1 MKKTQTIVLRAGVFL
16 MLMFSLLM
24 LAPRNQAAA
33 ATPDPVKVVAVEYY
47 EEQVFVLNNGNSKIY
62 YATEAD
68 AARSNWEIV
77 PADSGKFTMI
87 DISWLPESVENI
99 LVIRGDEN
107 KTQSRI
113 IVGSKPTKLGI
124 TINYGNM
131 TLVGAGQPIGAMV
144 NIMSSVGNGN
154 NPITF
159 EDLEWRKGT
168 NGQWKNA
175 SDLTVELFE
184 KYLTKGTNLYF
195 RIRAVDDQVT
205 LSNSSGNIDL
215 NERRKAGE
223 DGGLMAFNSTTLTV
237 GTDYPDGRGGR
248 RFSSEVKVRVVKQA
262 PSMVTAIDGSKFYA
276 AIKYGNEYRVT
287 ANGTTSGWTQVT
299 DRTVKTLPLSTVL
312 KDSTKDGTV
321 KANAFPAMKIEV
333 RNYATTKAVAS
344 KITEINLSA
353 QRTLDSAVVVGKLPA
368 NPSDAD
374 KEKIYVYYNGDK
386 NIGITIPLATTSN
399 AFEYC
404 ITKKNE
410 NIDISKASWTAITKG
425 TEVKVLPAKAV
436 DGGTLYIRQKE
447 IKSQAATSTKAAVSY
462 QLASTYV
469 THEIS
474 YPSVPMIAKETHVF
488 TKGYSEDYVFDVVLS
503 VNGKVSFEDKIK
515 AIKLG
520 TKEIAFEEAV
530 PTVVDGK
537 KTMKVTLKKSSLEA
551 LANCIGKPIT
561 ITFMNGTIDKT
572 SIKLTI
578 QSASSAGTI
587 SITNAKGTNTGTTSF
602 TVGTAKASTNTWW
615 YVLTETAFT
624 NVTTMDELT
633 KIVPTG
639 KTPEKFTTNTV
650 DNISITT
657 ADKYITIF
665 ELDTEGKVVKYK
677 SILLTSDM
685 IKS

>member
-1 MKKTQTIVLRAGVFL
+1 MEKKSFRILLRLFALGFALIGVTL
-16 MLMFSLLM
+16 SSKQI
-24 LAPRNQAAA
+24 AVA
-33 ATPDPVKVVAVEYY
+33 ATADPVKVVAVEYY

-68 AARSNWEIV
+68 AARNNWEII
-77 PADSGKFTMI
+77 PKDSGDLTMI

-99 LVIRGDEN
+99 LVVRGDEN

-113 IVGSKPTKLGI
+113 IIGAKPTKLSI

-131 TLVGAGQPIGAMV
+131 TLVGASQPIGAMV

-159 EDLEWRKGT
+159 DDLEWRKGT
-168 NGQWKNA
+168 NGQWRN
-175 SDLTVELFE
+175 SSELTVELFE

-195 RIRAVDDQVT
+195 RIRALDVQATISD
-205 LSNSSGNIDL
+205 SSGDIINL
-215 NERRKAGE
+215 NARRKAGE
-223 DGGLMAFNSTTLTV
+223 TGGLLFYKNQTLTI
-237 GTDYPDGRGGR
+237 GTDYPDGRAGR
-248 RFSSEVKVRVVKQA
+248 RFSGEVKVKVVRQA
-262 PSMVTAIDGSKFYA
+262 PSMVTGIDGSKFFA

-287 ANGTTSGWTQVT
+287 TNGITSGWTSVT
-299 DRTVKTLPLSTVL
+299 DRTVKSLSLSTIL
-312 KDSTKDGTV
+312 KDANKDGTI

-353 QRTLDSAVVVGKLPA
+353 QRTLESTVIKGKLPA

-374 KEKIYVYYNGDK
+374 KAKIYVYYNGDK

-399 AFEYC
+399 AYEYC

-410 NIDISKASWTAITKG
+410 TIDISKASWTAITKG
-425 TEVKVLPAKAV
+425 TEVKVLPSKAV

-447 IKSQAATSTKAAVSY
+447 IKSQAATSTKPAVGY

-474 YPSVPMIAKETHVF
+474 YPSVPAIAKVTHVF
-488 TKGYSEDYVFDVVLS
+488 TKGYSGDYVFNVVLS
-503 VNGKVSFEDKIK
+503 VNNKEPFEIGIK
-515 AIKLG
+515 TIKLG
-520 TKEIAFEEAV
+520 TKEIEFTPAA
-530 PTVVDGK
+530 PTTSGTTT
-537 KTMKVTLKKSSLEA
+537 TMQVTLKKSSLEA

-578 QSASSAGTI
+578 QNPSSAGTL
-587 SITNAKGTNTGTTSF
+587 SITNTKGTNTGTTSF
-602 TVGTAKASTNTWW
+602 TVGTAKASSNTWC
-615 YVLTETAFT
+615 YVLTETVIT
-624 NVTTMDELT
+624 NVTTMDTLT
-633 KIVPTG
+633 QIAPG
-639 KTPEKFTTNTV
+639 KTQNSFTTNTV
-650 DNISITT
+650 DNIPITAT
-657 ADKYITIF
+657 DKYITIF
-665 ELDTEGKVVKYK
+665 ELDKDGLVVKYK

>member
-1 MKKTQTIVLRAGVFL
+1 MKKTQTMVLRAGIFL
-16 MLMFSLLM
+16 MLMFSLLI
-24 LAPRNQAAA
+24 LAPTNQAAA
-33 ATPDPVKVVAVEYY
+33 AADPVKVVAVEYY

-68 AARSNWEIV
+68 AARNNWEII
-77 PADSGKFTMI
+77 PKDSGDFTMI
-87 DISWLPESVENI
+87 DISWLPDSVENI
-99 LVIRGDEN
+99 LVVRGDED

-113 IVGSKPTKLGI
+113 IIGAKPTKLGV

-131 TLVGAGQPIGAMV
+131 SLVGAGQPIGAMV
-144 NIMSSVGNGN
+144 NIMSSVGTGN

-159 EDLEWRKGT
+159 DDLEWRKGT
-168 NGQWKNA
+168 NGQWKN
-175 SDLTVELFE
+175 SSELKVELFE
-184 KYLTKGTNLYF
+184 KYLTKGANLYF
-195 RIRAVDDQVT
+195 RIRAEDAQAT
-205 LSNSSGNIDL
+205 LSNSDGDINL
-215 NERRKAGE
+215 NARRKEGKS
-223 DGGLMAFNSTTLTV
+223 GGLSYYKGQTLTV
-237 GTDYPDGRGGR
+237 GTNYPDGRGGR
-248 RFSSEVKVRVVKQA
+248 RFSTEVKVKVVKQA
-262 PSMVTAIDGSKFYA
+262 PSMVTGIDGSKFFA

-287 ANGTTSGWTQVT
+287 TNGTTSGWTQVT
-299 DRTVKTLPLSTVL
+299 DKTVKSIALSTVL
-312 KDSTKDGTV
+312 KLPSKDGTV
-321 KANAFPAMKIEV
+321 KANAFPSMKIEV

-353 QRTLDSAVVVGKLPA
+353 QRTLESVVVKGKLPS

-399 AFEYC
+399 AYEYC

-410 NIDISKASWTAITKG
+410 AIDISKATWTAITKG
-425 TEVKVLPAKAV
+425 TEVKVLPAKAI

-447 IKSQAATSTKAAVSY
+447 IKSQAATATKPAVGY

-474 YPSVPMIAKETHVF
+474 YPSVPVIAKVTHVF
-488 TKGYSEDYVFDVVLS
+488 TKGYSGDYVFDVVLS
-503 VNGKVSFEDKIK
+503 VNNKVPFETGIK
-515 AIKLG
+515 TIKLG
-520 TKEIAFEEAV
+520 TKEIEFTPAA
-530 PTVVDGK
+530 PITTGTTT
-537 KTMKVTLKKSSLEA
+537 TMKVTLKKASLEA

-578 QSASSAGTI
+578 QSPSPAGTL
-587 SITNAKGTNTGTTSF
+587 SITNTKGTNTGTTAF
-602 TVGTAKASTNTWW
+602 TVGTAKSSSNVWW
-615 YVLTETAFT
+615 YALSETAFT

-633 KIVPTG
+633 KIVPVGNT
-639 KTPEKFTTNTV
+639 KDDFTTNTV
-650 DNISITT
+650 DNIAITAT
-657 ADKYITIF
+657 DKYITIF
-665 ELDTEGKVVKYK
+665 EVDEDGLIVKYK

>member
-1 MKKTQTIVLRAGVFL
+1 MEKRSIRIAQGLFVLCLA
-16 MLMFSLLM
+16 LLAVI
-24 LAPRNQAAA
+24 LSPKQIAAA
-33 ATPDPVKVVAVEYY
+33 ATDPVKVVAVEYY

-68 AARSNWEIV
+68 AARSNWEVIPV
-77 PADSGKFTMI
+77 DSGDFTMI

-99 LVIRGDEN
+99 LVVRGDEN

-113 IVGSKPTKLGI
+113 IIGAKPTKLSV

-131 TLVGAGQPIGAMV
+131 SLVGAGQPIGAMV

-159 EDLEWRKGT
+159 NDLEWRKGT
-168 NGQWKNA
+168 NGQWRN
-175 SDLTVELFE
+175 SSELTVELFE

-195 RIRAVDDQVT
+195 RIRAVDDQAT

-215 NERRKAGE
+215 NARRKAGQS
-223 DGGLMAFNSTTLTV
+223 GGLSYYKGQTLTV
-237 GTDYPDGRGGR
+237 GTNYPEGRGGR
-248 RFSSEVKVRVVKQA
+248 RFSTEVKVKVVKQA
-262 PSMVTAIDGSKFYA
+262 PSMVTGIDGSKFFA

-287 ANGTTSGWTQVT
+287 TNGTTSGWAQVT
-299 DRTVKTLPLSTVL
+299 DKTVKSLSLSTVL
-312 KDSTKDGTV
+312 KQPSKDGTI

-353 QRTLDSAVVVGKLPA
+353 QRTLESTVVKGKLPA
-368 NPSDAD
+368 NPSNED

-399 AFEYC
+399 AYEYC
-404 ITKKNE
+404 ITKENE
-410 NIDISKASWTAITKG
+410 SIDISKASWTAITKA

-447 IKSQAATSTKAAVSY
+447 IKSQAATSTKPAVGY

-469 THEIS
+469 THKIS
-474 YPSVPMIAKETHVF
+474 YPSVPVIAKETHVF
-488 TKGYSEDYVFDVVLS
+488 TKGYSGDYVFDVVLS
-503 VNGKVSFEDKIK
+503 VVGKESFENEIK
-515 AIKLG
+515 TIKLG
-520 TKEIAFEEAV
+520 TKEITFEAAPVAV
-530 PTVVDGK
+530 IDGK
-537 KTMKVTLKKSSLEA
+537 NVLKVTLKKASLEA

-561 ITFMNGTIDKT
+561 ITFKNGTIDKT

-578 QSASSAGTI
+578 QNPSLAGTL
-587 SITNAKGTNTGTTSF
+587 SITNTKGTNTGTSF
-602 TVGTAKASTNTWW
+602 TVGTTKASTNTWC
-615 YVLTETAFT
+615 YVITETAIA
-624 NVTTMDELT
+624 NVTTMDTLT
-633 KIVPTG
+633 KIVPG
-639 KTPEKFTTNTV
+639 KTPNGFTTNTV
-650 DNISITT
+650 DDIPITAT
-657 ADKYITIF
+657 DKYITIF
-665 ELDTEGKVVKYK
+665 EINSAGFVVKYK